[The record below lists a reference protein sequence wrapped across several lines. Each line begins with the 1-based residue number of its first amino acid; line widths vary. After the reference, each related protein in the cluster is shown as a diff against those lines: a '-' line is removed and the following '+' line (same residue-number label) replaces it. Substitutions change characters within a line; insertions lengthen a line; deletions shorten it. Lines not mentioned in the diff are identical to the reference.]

1 MRKKWGIGCPWLNP
15 TKISSF
21 QKSGAGQH
29 LHQGDI
35 FIKRELFIWQNWLFF
50 DWHHILLLPVH
61 ISGLS
66 LLWAI
71 ERKLLCN
78 IISLSST
85 IKSKKNKIFLQYS
98 ELGDTDENS
107 VLWVEVKLWIMGA
120 ITKTTSFIRPG

>member
-15 TKISSF
+15 TKISF

-98 ELGDTDENS
+98 ELGDTAEKS